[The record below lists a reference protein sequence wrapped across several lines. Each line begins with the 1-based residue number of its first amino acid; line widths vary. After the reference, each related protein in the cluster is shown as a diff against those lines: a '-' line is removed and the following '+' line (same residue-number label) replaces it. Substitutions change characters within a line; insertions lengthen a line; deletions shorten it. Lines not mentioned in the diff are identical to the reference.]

1 MIRVFVEVTG
11 GAAPLRV
18 EVRAE
23 SIGQAVATIEE
34 LHPDRTMQVVFP
46 IDPEEFFV
54 EDSQDARAG
63 ARPDAL
69 DDAPSARR
77 ETVA

>member
-1 MIRVFVEVTG
+1 MIRVFVEVLE

-23 SIGQAVATIEE
+23 SISQAVGSIEE
-34 LHPDRTMQVVFP
+34 LHPGRAVQVVFP

-54 EDSQDARAG
+54 VGGPQESGAGQDGSRTLVHDSVGG
-63 ARPDAL
+63 A
-69 DDAPSARR
+69 
-77 ETVA
+77 